1 MGEYLIENQICDW
14 RSISRSTAIRLG
26 EEGMPFIKLG
36 KAVRY
41 DKDKVQEWL
50 DKRIQS

>member
-1 MGEYLIENQICDW
+1 MGEYLTEKQICEW
-14 RSISRSTAIRLG
+14 LSISRSTAIRLRK
-26 EEGMPFIKLG
+26 EGMPFIKLG